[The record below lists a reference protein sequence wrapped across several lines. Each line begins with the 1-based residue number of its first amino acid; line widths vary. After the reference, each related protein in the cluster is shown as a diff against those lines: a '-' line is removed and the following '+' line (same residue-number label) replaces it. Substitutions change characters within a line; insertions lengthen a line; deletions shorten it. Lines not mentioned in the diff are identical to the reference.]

1 MANVFGKGFGYQS
14 NDHEVN
20 TSVSHQAIIWG
31 THQGTT
37 YSAKKLVL
45 KVRPRVETL
54 WQPNPYLSEVINNTR
69 SASPIYGTTF
79 S

>member
-1 MANVFGKGFGYQS
+1 MANVFGKGYGYQS

-20 TSVSHQAIIWG
+20 TTVSYQGIVWG
-31 THQGTT
+31 THQGVT

-45 KVRPRVETL
+45 KVRPKVETEMQL
-54 WQPNPYLSEVINNTR
+54 SAYLTELINTN
-69 SASPIYGTTF
+69 SSPPIYGTTF